1 MTQSVRDI
9 ENTFA
14 HAWDLLAH
22 NWVMVVPGLV
32 LGVVGGA
39 ISFAV
44 GAGLVAALGLP
55 AAEMSG
61 RAAGGD
67 VGFVSQVIYAVVM
80 LVVAML
86 VSIVQ
91 MAYVTGMAGA
101 AWQHGRVSLADG
113 WDAFSHRSI
122 QLSLATVLLF
132 VIGICAAV
140 LAPVTFFVTLAIYMV
155 FLIYTMASVI
165 IGKRDALAAIAES
178 CRLTLANV
186 LPTLAVVALIAVLA
200 LAGGLIGNLVG
211 RATPFGGGLVAGVLQ
226 QIIVAYASLVVAGEY
241 LKLSKQP
248 TG

>member
-1 MTQSVRDI
+1 MTQTVRDV

-14 HAWDLLAH
+14 HAWHLLTH
-22 NWVMVVPGLV
+22 NWVMVLPGLV

-39 ISFAV
+39 LSFAV
-44 GAGLVAALGLP
+44 GAGLIAALGLP
-55 AAEMSG
+55 TEIAGS
-61 RAAGGD
+61 AAGGD
-67 VGFVSQVIYAVVM
+67 VGFVSEVVYGVVM

-101 AWQHGRVSLADG
+101 AWQHGRASLADG

-122 QLSLATVLLF
+122 QLSFAAVLLF
-132 VIGICAAV
+132 VIGTCATV
-140 LAPVTFFVTLAIYMV
+140 LAPVTFFATLAIYMV
-155 FLIYTMASVI
+155 FLIYTLASVI
-165 IGKRDALAAIAES
+165 IGKREALAAIAES
-178 CRLTLANV
+178 CRLALANV

-200 LAGGLIGNLVG
+200 VAGGLIGNLVG

-226 QIIVAYASLVVAGEY
+226 QVIVAYASLVVAGEY
-241 LKLSKQP
+241 VKLSKQP